1 MRRSGIRPT
10 AMIINLLNQIKNEEI
25 VLPAIQRNFVW
36 PENKV
41 LRLLDS
47 IMRGYPIGIALLWKT
62 YLDLQYRRFNEAFHS
77 GEIHDFKENRRRR
90 KLKFLV
96 TRRCACGTLYR
107 LRWCNQ
113 HRTPGAKSL
122 RHFCVSLLL
131 TSRGY

>member
-1 MRRSGIRPT
+1 MKKSCCP
-10 AMIINLLNQIKNEEI
+10 QFNEI
-25 VLPAIQRNFVW
+25 LCG
-36 PENKV
+36 
-41 LRLLDS
+41 LRTKSCGYSDS